1 MSSPLSVS
9 LVIPVFNESKTISR
23 LIASIA
29 LQTCQPNEIILVD
42 GGSTDDTVALIKE
55 LTTNDPRYRCI
66 EAGRAMPG
74 KARNIGASA
83 AANPWLVFTD
93 AGIRL
98 EPNWLESL
106 VKKAMADPSVS
117 IVYGNFSPEINN
129 FFEKCAM
136 ISYVPPL
143 RPGAIRTKSI
153 VTCLLKKEVWKKAG
167 GFPDFRAS
175 EDLIFMEN
183 AEKAGY
189 SFAYAPEAMV
199 YWQLRPDLASTFKK
213 FDLYSMHNVWAGRQ
227 AYWHYGVARQYIIL
241 LCFIL
246 IAIFIHWAWI
256 LLLPAWMGARA
267 VKRILLHRYELGIK
281 TVFNPAVITTVAFI
295 NFIIDMATF
304 SGWIK
309 AVMKGNNLADR
320 ISNA

>member
-1 MSSPLSVS
+1 MTNDLNIS
-9 LVIPVFNESKTISR
+9 LVIPVFNESRTLRR
-23 LIASIA
+23 LITTIIDQT
-29 LQTCQPNEIILVD
+29 LQPAEIILVD
-42 GGSTDDTVALIKE
+42 GGSTDNTVQLIKE
-55 LTTNDPRYRCI
+55 LTGHDKRFRCI

-74 KARNIGASA
+74 KARNIGAA
-83 AANPWLVFTD
+83 AAVNPWLVFTD

-106 VKKAMADPSVS
+106 VKKAMDDPSVS
-117 IVYGNFSPEINN
+117 IVYGNFSPELNN

-153 VTCLLKKEVWKKAG
+153 VTCLLKKEVWEKAG

-189 SFAYAPEAMV
+189 SFVYAPEAMV
-199 YWQLRPDLASTFKK
+199 YWQLRPDLASTYKK

-227 AYWHYGVARQYIIL
+227 AYWHYGVARQYGIMLLFIL
-241 LCFIL
+241 LAIL
-246 IAIFIHWAWI
+246 HHWLWI
-256 LLLPAWMGARA
+256 LLVPAWMGARA

-281 TVFNPAVITTVAFI
+281 TVFNPAVIITVAFI

-309 AVMKGNNLADR
+309 ATLKKNKPGSRM
-320 ISNA
+320 SNA